1 MDNVVNIRPF
11 ALADRAAVVNL
22 WRLVFAEDPPWN
34 EPNLVIDTKLTV
46 QPQLFFVAELEGEVV
61 GTTVAGFDGVRG
73 WVHHVAVHPDA
84 QRKGI
89 ASLLMTA
96 AEAGLRKM
104 GCQKLNLQVRA
115 SNTSVL
121 EFYEEL
127 GFQKEDRISFGKR
140 LE

>member
-46 QPQLFFVAELEGEVV
+46 QPHLFFVAELEGEVV

>member
-1 MDNVVNIRPF
+1 M
-11 ALADRAAVVNL
+11 
-22 WRLVFAEDPPWN
+22 
-34 EPNLVIDTKLTV
+34 
-46 QPQLFFVAELEGEVV
+46 V

-140 LE
+140 LK

>member
-1 MDNVVNIRPF
+1 MNIRPF

>member
-46 QPQLFFVAELEGEVV
+46 QPRLFFVAELEGEVV

>member
-1 MDNVVNIRPF
+1 MNIRPF

-46 QPQLFFVAELEGEVV
+46 QPHLFFVAELEGEVV